1 MHRYL
6 ISRLAQI
13 IIVVF
18 TALSINFVLIH
29 LIPGDPTSM
38 ILGRHASASDRD
50 RVRKEMGLD
59 RPLATQYLEYFLN
72 VLKGD
77 MGNSYRMEEPV
88 LKVVLATVPNTLML
102 AGSAFILSLVI
113 GVLLGTLT
121 AVRVGTWFDGLVNSV
136 AILGFSVPVF
146 WIGIILILVF
156 SLRFHLLPT
165 QGMVDVRMNYSGV
178 QYWLDLGKHLIL
190 PVTALTLESVG
201 SYVRMMRSSMLEV
214 LGEDYIR
221 TARSKGLS
229 EQRVIFKHAASNAS
243 MAVLTLMGLKLG
255 YLLTSSVMVEIVF
268 AWPGTG
274 RLLYDA
280 MFARDYPLMLGSFF
294 IVTIMVALGNL
305 IADFTY
311 AIADPRIRF
320 N

>member
-1 MHRYL
+1 MTRYL

-18 TALSINFVLIH
+18 AALSINFILIH

-38 ILGRHASASDRD
+38 ILGRHATESDRL

-59 RPLATQYLEYFLN
+59 RPLAVQYLEFIKN
-72 VLKGD
+72 TIKGD
-77 MGNSYRMEEPV
+77 LGNSYRMEEPV
-88 LKVVLATVPNTLML
+88 LKIVLATVPNTLLL
-102 AGSAFILSLVI
+102 AGTSFILSLVI
-113 GVLLGTLT
+113 GVVLGVLT
-121 AVRVGTWFDGLVNSV
+121 AVRAGTWFDSLVNSI
-136 AILGFSVPVF
+136 AILGFSIPVF

-156 SLRFHLLPT
+156 SLGFHLLPT
-165 QGMVDVRMNYSGV
+165 QGMADVRMAYTGV
-178 QYWLDLGKHLIL
+178 QHWIDLGKHLIL

-201 SYVRMMRSSMLEV
+201 AYVRMMRSSMLEV

-221 TARSKGLS
+221 TARSKGLP
-229 EQRVIFKHAASNAS
+229 ERRVIFKHAASNAS
-243 MAVLTLMGLKLG
+243 LAVLTLMGLKLG
-255 YLLTSSVMVEIVF
+255 YLLTSSVLVEIVF

-280 MFARDYPLMLGSFF
+280 MFARDYPLMLGSFLV
-294 IVTIMVALGNL
+294 VTIMVAVGNL
-305 IADFTY
+305 FADMTY

>member
-1 MHRYL
+1 MVRYI

-18 TALSINFVLIH
+18 VALSINFILIH

-38 ILGRHASASDRD
+38 ILGRHASESDRE
-50 RVRKEMGLD
+50 RVKKEMGLD
-59 RPLATQYLEYFLN
+59 RPLAVQYLEY
-72 VLKGD
+72 LKNTLRGD
-77 MGNSYRMEEPV
+77 LGNSYRMEEPV
-88 LKVVLATVPNTLML
+88 LKVVLSSVPNTLLL

-113 GVLLGTLT
+113 GVSLGILT
-121 AVRVGTWFDGLVNSV
+121 AVRAGTWFDSFVNSI
-136 AILGFSVPVF
+136 AILGFSIPVF

-156 SLRFHLLPT
+156 CLGFHLLPT
-165 QGMVDVRMNYSGV
+165 QGMVDVRMDYRGV
-178 QYWLDLGKHLIL
+178 QRWLDIGKHLIL
-190 PVTALTLESVG
+190 PVTTLTLESVG
-201 SYVRMMRSSMLEV
+201 AYVRMMRSSMLEV

-221 TARSKGLS
+221 TARSKGLP
-229 EQRVIFKHAASNAS
+229 ERKVIFKHAASNAS

-255 YLLTSSVMVEIVF
+255 YLLTSSVLVEIVF

-280 MFARDYPLMLGSFF
+280 MFARDYPLMLGSFL
-294 IVTIMVALGNL
+294 IVTIMVAIGNL
-305 IADFTY
+305 FADMTY
-311 AIADPRIRF
+311 AIADPRIRL